1 MKRIILLISLV
12 VAFYSSC
19 TSARTTPNQV
29 LQVVRDT
36 NGEILRSDSRYFVVM
51 PPVLAGGGGGVT
63 RGPILE
69 AEDGARDANFV
80 CPFQVMQTPLNSDQG
95 RAVFFKPRAPNQIEI
110 TESSDVNIK
119 FHLDNP
125 IGICNNTVWEVE
137 GKIPGTA
144 LKPAFLSTNG
154 GETGNPS
161 KVTTWFQ
168 IKKLNDDDDDD
179 VNPMYI
185 LVFCPNNHED
195 TCSEITIHYVYGQR
209 RLVLKIGDSFPVVFV
224 KDNNY
229 GINSIE

>member
-1 MKRIILLISLV
+1 MKRIIWLISVV
-12 VAFYSSC
+12 VAFCSTW
-19 TSARTTPNQV
+19 TSATTTPNQV

-36 NGEILRSDSRYFVVM
+36 NGEILRSDSRYFVVT
-51 PPVLAGGGGGVT
+51 PPVLEGGGGGVT

-69 AEDGARDANFV
+69 AQDANFV
-80 CPFQVMQTPLNSDQG
+80 CPFQVMQTALNSDQG

-119 FHLDNP
+119 FYLDNP
-125 IGICNNTVWEVE
+125 TGMCNNTVWEVE
-137 GKIPGTA
+137 GNIPGTV

-161 KVTTWFQ
+161 KMNTWFQ
-168 IKKLNDDDDDD
+168 IKKLNDNDEE

-185 LVFCPNNHED
+185 LVFCPNNYED
-195 TCSEITIHYVYGQR
+195 TCSEITIHYVYEQR

-229 GINSIE
+229 GIV